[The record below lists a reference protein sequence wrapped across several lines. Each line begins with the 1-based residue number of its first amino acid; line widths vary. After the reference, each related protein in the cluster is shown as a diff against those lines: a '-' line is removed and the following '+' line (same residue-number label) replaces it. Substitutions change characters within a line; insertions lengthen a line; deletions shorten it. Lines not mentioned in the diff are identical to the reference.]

1 MSFSYDA
8 AKLATSPIYQVR
20 FRLGDTN
27 SSTASFQDE
36 EIAYALT
43 CNGNDVIKTCIECIN
58 ALLPRLAQQPDFKV
72 GPYSETEKTRSYDYW
87 VKVLAELKS
96 KVASYSPPISQEPT
110 GSTIFHYDMMGVNE
124 YGSENP
130 PRCI

>member
-8 AKLATSPIYQVR
+8 AKLATSSIYQVR

-36 EIAYALT
+36 EISYALG
-43 CNGNDVIKTCIECIN
+43 CNKNDVLKTCIECVT
-58 ALLPRLAQQPDFKV
+58 ALLPRLALQPDFKV
-72 GPYSETEKTRSYDYW
+72 GPYSETEKTRAYDYW

-96 KVASYSPPISQEPT
+96 KNASYSPPISQEPT
-110 GSTIFHYDMMGVNE
+110 GATIFHYDMMGVNE
-124 YGSENP
+124 YGSTHSP
-130 PRCI
+130 KYL